1 MNIYDCTT
9 FYSEKMMLDV
19 RFNILNESVYKFV
32 VVESAYSHSGEP
44 KKFNFDINDYP
55 KFREKIISETAIGSV

>member
-19 RFNILNESVYKFV
+19 RFNILHEKVHKFV
-32 VVESAYSHSGEP
+32 VVESSYSHSGQN
-44 KKFNFDINDYP
+44 KKLES
-55 KFREKIISETAIGSV
+55 EKIPPFGLSPTKYGGH